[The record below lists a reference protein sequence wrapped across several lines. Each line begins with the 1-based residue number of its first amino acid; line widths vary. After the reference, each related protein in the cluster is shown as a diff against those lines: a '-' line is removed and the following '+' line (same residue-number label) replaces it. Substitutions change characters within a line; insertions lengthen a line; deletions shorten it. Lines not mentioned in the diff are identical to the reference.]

1 MNKILIVTHSTLAEG
16 LYNSIKLLIGD
27 VKNVSYID
35 AYIDDSDWT
44 KQLDEFFKD
53 FNKLNTYIVFTDL
66 YGGSVNQ
73 QLVQYQ
79 KQFNFILIT
88 GTNLPVLLATALAPK
103 QLSKQAMSSIVQEAQ
118 TALKIVEPEKIIND
132 SDESFLD

>member
-16 LYNSIKLLIGD
+16 LYNSIEFLIGN
-27 VKNVSYID
+27 VKNISYIN

-44 KQLDEFFKD
+44 KQLDKFFKD

-79 KQFNFILIT
+79 KQFDFILIT
-88 GTNLPVLLATALAPK
+88 GTNLPVLLATALTPQ
-103 QLSKQAMSSIVQEAQ
+103 QLSKQAMSSIIQEAQ
-118 TALKIVEPEKIIND
+118 SALKIVEPEKTTND